1 MKKIARDIFILHICN
16 QNHNHMIYSSSNMEW
31 HRQNILSFW
40 IIFCLFTPLTTW
52 KINILK
58 KWKKQ
63 LEMSTFDTYVQK
75 ITIIWYMLPDIWSA
89 KDRIFSN
96 FRPFFALLPH
106 PHTPLHFL
114 TTQKIKILKKW
125 KNHLDILSFY
135 IRVP

>member
-1 MKKIARDIFILHICN
+1 MKKIAGDIFILHICN

-31 HRQNILSFW
+31 HRENILSFW
-40 IIFCLFTPLTTW
+40 TIFCPFTPLTTW

-96 FRPFFALLPH
+96 FRWYIII
-106 PHTPLHFL
+106 LHMC
-114 TTQKIKILKKW
+114 TINDHHIMHGSWDREPKKW
-125 KNHLDILSFY
+125 RYILYILS
-135 IRVP
+135 VLPL

>member
-1 MKKIARDIFILHICN
+1 MKKIAGDIFILHICN

-40 IIFCLFTPLTTW
+40 TIFCLFTPLTTW

-96 FRPFFALLPH
+96 FRPFFALLP
-106 PHTPLHFL
+106 PPLHLL

-125 KNHLDILSFY
+125 KNHLDISSFY